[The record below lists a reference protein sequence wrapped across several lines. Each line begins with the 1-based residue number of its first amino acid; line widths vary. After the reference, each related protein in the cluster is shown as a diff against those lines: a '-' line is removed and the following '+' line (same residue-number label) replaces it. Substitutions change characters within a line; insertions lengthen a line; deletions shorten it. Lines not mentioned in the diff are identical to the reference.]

1 MSIFKYG
8 NEFPVSL
15 LEGNLNGGFA
25 LEWSNDGLL
34 SGDFSGNAFFWA
46 NLEGGP
52 QSVQYGSNVGDVK
65 MAGAGVAAIVG
76 DSGLL
81 SFWDLRNN
89 GIVQSVQTANEKR
102 ELYTVAVNP
111 TQNNLVLTGGED

>member
-1 MSIFKYG
+1 M
-8 NEFPVSL
+8 
-15 LEGNLNGGFA
+15 
-25 LEWSNDGLL
+25 
-34 SGDFSGNAFFWA
+34 
-46 NLEGGP
+46 
-52 QSVQYGSNVGDVK
+52 QYGSNVGDVK
-65 MAGAGVAAIVG
+65 IAGAGVAAIVG

-89 GIVQSVQTANEKR
+89 GIVQSVQTASEKR